1 MRMIR
6 HAISLLCLLLLT
18 VSLAFARLSGG
29 SLTGTVTDPNGEV
42 VAGAKIIA
50 GGISGGQRRSKKI
63 LIDGV
68 KATNPESGGVDFNGL
83 PADESIG
90 EFKLYNHGAVIGGF

>member
-6 HAISLLCLLLLT
+6 QAISLLCLLLLT
-18 VSLAFARLSGG
+18 VSLAFAQLSDG
-29 SLTGTVTDPNGEV
+29 SLMGTVTDPNGGV
-42 VAGAKIIA
+42 VVGAKIIA
-50 GGISGGQRRSKKI
+50 GGISGGQRRSKEI

-68 KATNPESGGVDFNGL
+68 NATNPESGVVAFNGL

-90 EFKLYNHGAVIGGF
+90 EFKLNNHGAVIGGF

>member
-6 HAISLLCLLLLT
+6 QAISLLCLLLLT
-18 VSLAFARLSGG
+18 VSLAFAQSSGG
-29 SLTGTVTDPNGEV
+29 SLTGTVTDPNGGV

-50 GGISGGQRRSKKI
+50 GGISGGQRRSREI

-68 KATNPESGGVDFNGL
+68 NATNPESGVVAFNDL

-90 EFKLYNHGAVIGGF
+90 EYKLNNRGAVIGGF